1 MSRFVRCDRCD
12 TEDSVIGTLSL
23 PPGWQKIC
31 EVDLCES
38 CCATVREFIRFRPS
52 DADRLPV
59 EPIPDQ
65 PSGPIPDKLFETA
78 PEPKAELAIQEIFDK
93 TATIVNSGALDTPGV
108 KCTAAVPLDTTPAE
122 RQRTRRA
129 KKKLKGKEV
138 VLAVLPGA
146 TADKRTSFTHG
157 HNGPGVAQP

>member
-1 MSRFVRCDRCD
+1 MTDAEKLYALALNLKAIDDAYEELATFKLEIKARVETLLKESR
-12 TEDSVIGTLSL
+12 
-23 PPGWQKIC
+23 
-31 EVDLCES
+31 
-38 CCATVREFIRFRPS
+38 AIRFEVLS
-52 DADRLPV
+52 GQQGLPL
-59 EPIPDQ
+59 EP
-65 PSGPIPDKLFETA
+65 A
-78 PEPKAELAIQEIFDK
+78 PTVMQEVLEK
-93 TATIVNSGALDTPGV
+93 TAAFVNSGALDTPGV